1 VDVVTAAYVPQ
12 VGDRVRTEAWPSN
25 TYITVTA
32 VGEHKL
38 LAQSGDDHHEAS
50 YFLDA
55 DWVKVTPPPT
65 YPERWANVYPNG
77 IGSHWATR
85 AMADFHDPG
94 ERIALIHLATD
105 GTLTLHPVER
115 DQ

>member
-1 VDVVTAAYVPQ
+1 VTAAYIPQ

-32 VGEHKL
+32 IGEYKL
-38 LAQSGDDHHEAS
+38 LAQSGDDHYEAS
-50 YFLDA
+50 YHLDA

-65 YPERWANVYPNG
+65 YPERWISVYSDG
-77 IGSHWATR
+77 TGAGYSSRTT
-85 AMADFHDPG
+85 ADNTAFGD
-94 ERIALIHLATD
+94 RIALIHLATD

-115 DQ
+115 ES